1 MDWTGE
7 PTPRHWKTIRPPLSI
22 LKRADTIEG
31 KGKHQMPELQLC
43 IHCNKPID
51 PQLEQFVV
59 LNKDASKDLWQY
71 AHAQCHDQ
79 EATVA

>member
-1 MDWTGE
+1 
-7 PTPRHWKTIRPPLSI
+7 
-22 LKRADTIEG
+22 
-31 KGKHQMPELQLC
+31 MPELQLC